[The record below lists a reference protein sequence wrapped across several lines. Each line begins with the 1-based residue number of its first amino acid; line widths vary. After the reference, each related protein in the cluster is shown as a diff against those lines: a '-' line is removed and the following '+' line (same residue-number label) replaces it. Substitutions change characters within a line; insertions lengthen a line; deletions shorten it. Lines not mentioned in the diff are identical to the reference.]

1 MILRASSEII
11 HELQTFAEQ
20 DGISEGL
27 RYQSRMLAH
36 AVATLSRAQDAQIRL
51 KALLDQLEEL
61 GRQASPS
68 AEHAN

>member
-11 HELQTFAEQ
+11 HDLQTFAEQ
-20 DGISEGL
+20 DGISESL

-36 AVATLSRAQDAQIRL
+36 AVATLSRAQDAHIHL
-51 KALLDQLEEL
+51 KALLDQLEAL
-61 GRQASPS
+61 GRQGRSP